1 MCIRD
6 RSLQQTNI
14 ILKKII
20 VAIDGH
26 SSCGKSTLA
35 NDISHASGYLYISTG
50 SMYRAVTL
58 YFLRQDIDI
67 KNESA
72 VEKALQEIDI
82 DLRVVDGQTFTFL
95 NGENVETEIR
105 DMPVSNLVSPVSAIP
120 AVRTAMVAQ
129 QRKIGENKGVVMDGR
144 DIGTVVFTDAELKIF
159 LTSDPNI
166 RAIRRYKELQQKGI
180 IAALQDVEANLTQ
193 RDHLDSTRTN
203 SPLAKASDAVLIDN
217 TNITREEQLAMVL
230 ALMDARIKAGS

>member
-1 MCIRD
+1 
-6 RSLQQTNI
+6 
-14 ILKKII
+14 
-20 VAIDGH
+20 
-26 SSCGKSTLA
+26 
-35 NDISHASGYLYISTG
+35 
-50 SMYRAVTL
+50 MYRAVTL

-82 DLRVVDGQTFTFL
+82 DLRVVEGQTYTFL

-105 DMPVSNLVSPVSAIP
+105 GMPVSNLVSPVSAIP
-120 AVRTAMVAQ
+120 AVRTEMVAQ

>member
-1 MCIRD
+1 M
-6 RSLQQTNI
+6 
-14 ILKKII
+14 KKII

-35 NDISHASGYLYISTG
+35 NDISHACGYLYISTG

-58 YFLRQDIDI
+58 YFLRQNIDI
-67 KNESA
+67 ENNSA
-72 VEKALQEIDI
+72 VEKALKEIDI
-82 DLRVVDGQTFTFL
+82 DLRVMNGQTYTFL
-95 NGENVETEIR
+95 NGEKVETEIR
-105 DMPVSNLVSPVSAIP
+105 DMPVSNLVSQVSAIP
-120 AVRTAMVAQ
+120 VVRTEMVAQ

-144 DIGTVVFTDAELKIF
+144 DIGTVVFTNAELKIF

-230 ALMDARIKAGS
+230 ALMEARIKAGS

>member
-1 MCIRD
+1 M
-6 RSLQQTNI
+6 
-14 ILKKII
+14 KKII

-35 NDISHASGYLYISTG
+35 NDISHACGYLYISTG

-58 YFLRQDIDI
+58 YFLRQNIDI
-67 KNESA
+67 ENNSA
-72 VEKALQEIDI
+72 VEKALKEIDI
-82 DLRVVDGQTFTFL
+82 DLRVMNGQTYTFL

-105 DMPVSNLVSPVSAIP
+105 DMPVSNLVSQVSAIP
-120 AVRTAMVAQ
+120 VVRTEMVAQ

-144 DIGTVVFTDAELKIF
+144 DIGTVVFTNAELKIF

-203 SPLAKASDAVLIDN
+203 SPLAKASDAILIDN

-230 ALMDARIKAGS
+230 ALMKCRIKESG

>member
-1 MCIRD
+1 MY
-6 RSLQQTNI
+6 QTNL

-35 NDISHASGYLYISTG
+35 NDISHACGYLYISTG
-50 SMYRAVTL
+50 SMYRAATL
-58 YFLRQDIDI
+58 YFLRNDTDINDPV
-67 KNESA
+67 A
-72 VEKALQEIDI
+72 VEKALNNINT
-82 DLRVVDGQTFTFL
+82 DLRVIDGQTFTFL

-105 DMPVSNLVSPVSAIP
+105 DMPVSNLVSQVSAIP
-120 AVRTAMVAQ
+120 AVRTTMVAQ

-144 DIGTVVFTDAELKIF
+144 DIGTVVFPEAELKIF

-166 RAIRRYKELQQKGI
+166 RAIRRYKELQKKGI
-180 IAALQDVEANLTQ
+180 IAALHDVEANLTQ

-230 ALMDARIKAGS
+230 ALMDCRIKRS

>member
-1 MCIRD
+1 
-6 RSLQQTNI
+6 
-14 ILKKII
+14 
-20 VAIDGH
+20 
-26 SSCGKSTLA
+26 
-35 NDISHASGYLYISTG
+35 
-50 SMYRAVTL
+50 MYRAVTL
-58 YFLRQDIDI
+58 YFLRHKIAIEND
-67 KNESA
+67 ES
-72 VEKALQEIDI
+72 VDNALQNIHT
-82 DLRVVDGQTFTFL
+82 DLRVIDGQTFTFL

-105 DMPVSNLVSPVSAIP
+105 DMPVSNLVSQVSAIP
-120 AVRTAMVAQ
+120 AVRAAMVAQ
-129 QRKIGENKGVVMDGR
+129 QRKIGEHKGVVMDGR
-144 DIGTVVFTDAELKIF
+144 DIGTIVFPEAELKIF

-230 ALMDARIKAGS
+230 ALMNTRIKALS

>member
-1 MCIRD
+1 M
-6 RSLQQTNI
+6 
-14 ILKKII
+14 KKII

-35 NDISHASGYLYISTG
+35 NDISHASNYLYISTG

-58 YFLRQDIDI
+58 YFLRHDIDI
-67 KNESA
+67 EDTKA
-72 VEKALQEIDI
+72 VRNALDNIHT
-82 DLRVVDGQTFTFL
+82 DLRVIDGATFTFL

-105 DMPVSNLVSPVSAIP
+105 DMPVSNLVSQVSAIP
-120 AVRTAMVAQ
+120 AVRTEMVAQ
-129 QRKIGENKGVVMDGR
+129 QRIIGENKGVVMDGR
-144 DIGTVVFTDAELKIF
+144 DIGTVVFPEAELKIF

-166 RAIRRYKELQQKGI
+166 RAIRRYRELQQKGI

-217 TNITREEQLAMVL
+217 TNISREEQLAMVL
-230 ALMDARIKAGS
+230 ALMDCRIKAG